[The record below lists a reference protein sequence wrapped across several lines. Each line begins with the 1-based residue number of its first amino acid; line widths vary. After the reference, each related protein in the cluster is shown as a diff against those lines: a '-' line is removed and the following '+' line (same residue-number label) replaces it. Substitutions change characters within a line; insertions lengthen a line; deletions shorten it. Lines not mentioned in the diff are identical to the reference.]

1 MAEEAYNC
9 EPPHLNGSITILEIR
24 AFNVNVRRHFLM
36 FLLLLQLPPPTPS
49 SLSCSL
55 SFSDWESEKG
65 KKKKKQRRTRRKN
78 KQDCRLPSMAYGLR
92 ELACESSLPHS

>member
-55 SFSDWESEKG
+55 SFSDWESETG
-65 KKKKKQRRTRRKN
+65 KKKKNREEQEGKTN
-78 KQDCRLPSMAYGLR
+78 KTADCLVWQMVS
-92 ELACESSLPHS
+92 EN